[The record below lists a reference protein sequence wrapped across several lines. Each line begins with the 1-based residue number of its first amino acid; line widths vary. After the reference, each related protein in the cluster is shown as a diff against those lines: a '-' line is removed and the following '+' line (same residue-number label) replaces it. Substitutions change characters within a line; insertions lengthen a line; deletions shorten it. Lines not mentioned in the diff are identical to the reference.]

1 LRKMAVIFVAL
12 ACWSSLVWSQ
22 GVHERFVGTW
32 ELDRIETQTE
42 SGAWTLAKTRWGS
55 QPIGI
60 LTYDSAGNMA
70 VQIMRR
76 DRTPLSSAG
85 LAEGQSVNSEALA
98 LAPVEEKAAAFDGYT
113 AYFGKYSVREV
124 EGVITHQRIRPPY
137 PSREI
142 SSSWTTRWSSPCQ
155 VGLGWC
161 GTQRT
166 EHGTISLLL
175 LRMSFSS
182 AE

>member
-1 LRKMAVIFVAL
+1 MRKMAVIFVAL

-85 LAEGQSVNSEALA
+85 LAEGQSVSSEALA

-124 EGVITHQRIRPPY
+124 EGVITHQRIGHLVPNQATLSVERHFEFLDDALVLAVPGGIRLVWNP
-137 PSREI
+137 
-142 SSSWTTRWSSPCQ
+142 
-155 VGLGWC
+155 
-161 GTQRT
+161 
-166 EHGTISLLL
+166 
-175 LRMSFSS
+175 
-182 AE
+182 AN